1 MGFVREQLERL
12 RPLRERMLSH
22 PFLLQTRDGT
32 IPFETFATWMR
43 QDYLFVEAA
52 VPFIALMVPKAP
64 PAHWELHTN
73 IMAMFHKELGLFR
86 ERAEAAGVDMSDLRP
101 SFVNHAYIQFLIATA
116 SQRSYAEIYT
126 VLYAAEKAYHDSWT
140 VVRNGID
147 PASPWFPFVENWAG
161 KAFAGYVAHLEAE
174 LDRLAEAAAP
184 AERERMAELF
194 ETTLRYEIA
203 FWDMAMS
210 GDGWPGLDPVP
221 ATGAGSAK

>member
-1 MGFVREQLERL
+1 MGFVQEQHERL
-12 RPLRERMLSH
+12 RPTWEQMLRH

-64 PAHWELHTN
+64 PEHWELHTSV
-73 IMAMFHKELGLFR
+73 MEMFRKELGLFR
-86 ERAEAAGVDMSDLRP
+86 ERAAAAGVDMSDLRP
-101 SFVNHAYIQFLIATA
+101 AFINHAYIQFLIATA

-147 PASPWFPFVENWAG
+147 PASPWYPFVENWAG
-161 KAFAGYVAHLEAE
+161 EAFAGYVAHLEEE
-174 LDRLAEAAAP
+174 LDRLAEAAGP

-194 ETTLRYEIA
+194 EITLRYEIA
-203 FWDMAMS
+203 FWEMAMN
-210 GDGWPGLDPVP
+210 GDGWPGLELVP
-221 ATGAGSAK
+221 AAGAATAN